1 MSGVGYDDSNLQRLF
16 AEMESKVR
24 IRTMKGAFRRAANK
38 VRKVAVSNL
47 RAKMNSNRE
56 LERGVRALVWKR
68 KAGFRVTVG
77 TKKANKKGK
86 GEAGYYISRKRRGKS
101 KATGKPVL
109 MWAELG
115 TAQRTTKSKTRI
127 FTRSRKG
134 HNTGRMKRYGFMA
147 DTVNQLSAQIGQN
160 LKNEIIENIKR
171 TIKRYGCT

>member
-24 IRTMKGAFRRAANK
+24 TRTLKGAFRRAANK
-38 VRKVAVSNL
+38 VRKTAVQNL
-47 RAKMNSNRE
+47 RSKLNSSRE

-86 GEAGYYISRKRRGKS
+86 GEAGYYISRKRRGKPG
-101 KATGKPVL
+101 ATGKPVL

-115 TAQRTTKSKTRI
+115 TKQRTTKSKTRI

-171 TIKRYGCT
+171 TVKRYGCT